1 MNLFL
6 GGIVFLVLG
15 YFVYG
20 KLVENIFGPDDR
32 ETPAVKLADGT
43 DYVILP
49 RWKNMLIQLLNI
61 AGIGPVIGVI
71 LGIKFGIVALVIIPL
86 GCVLMGAVHDMAA
99 GMMSIRDKG
108 ANLPKI
114 VHKNLGMGY
123 NVFFEWFMVILL
135 LLVVAVFINVP
146 ANLINTTAQEFST
159 PSNPVAA
166 SAYEPENYFWVAVV
180 AIFCYYVIA
189 TMFPVDKIIG
199 KVYPFFGLML
209 LVGTLA
215 IFFALLVAGFKE
227 PSIMQESKAFQLQ
240 KFNPDTAPVFPL
252 LFVTI
257 ACGIISGFHATQSP
271 IIARTM
277 KSEREARTDFYGMMI
292 VEGIIAMIWA
302 VGGLAIY
309 NLKPE
314 FMSKSGPVV
323 LCEIT
328 THFLGSWMGT
338 ITVLAVVILA
348 VTSGDTALRSTRL
361 SLAEML
367 HIPQQNFL
375 PRFLTCLP
383 LIVLVAGLLYWSN
396 TDAKSFNKL
405 WNYFAWG
412 NQVLAATTL
421 MAGTVWLLRRGKK
434 FGALITLLPGIFM
447 TAVVV
452 TFIFWT
458 SGKNGQPAGLFFF
471 TRSGGLPYGTSI
483 AIGVLVAVGF
493 AVFVLRQ
500 GKKPD
505 PLIDYTPAAERY
517 TVMEF
522 RHCGSTGL
530 QLPKVSLGLWH
541 NFGAKDNFDNAHSM
555 VWDAF
560 DHGITHFDLANNYG
574 PPAGSAEETFGK
586 ILKADFT
593 GKLRDELVISTKAG
607 YTMWPG
613 PYGDFGSR
621 KYLIASCD
629 QSLKRLGL
637 DYVDIF
643 YHHRMDP
650 NTPVEESMLALDQI
664 VRSGRALYAGISNYS
679 PERAREALAIL
690 RELKTPTVLHQVRYN
705 MFDRKCE
712 NDGSF
717 DVMKEFGVGGI
728 VFSPMAQGL
737 LTNRYMD
744 GIPEDS
750 RMTRRIFLKPD
761 ALTPERKEM
770 IRKLNELAQKRG
782 QSLASM
788 SIAWVLRQD
797 AVTSALIGASRTSQ
811 INDILDGLDRNPT
824 FTAEELKEID
834 AILK

>member
-71 LGIKFGIVALVIIPL
+71 LGIKFGVIALVIIPL

-159 PSNPVAA
+159 PSDPVAA
-166 SAYEPENYFWVAVV
+166 SAYEPENYFWVSVV

-421 MAGTVWLLRRGKK
+421 MAATVWLLRRGKK
-434 FGALITLLPGIFM
+434 LGSLITLIPGMFM

-452 TFIFWT
+452 TFIVWT
-458 SGKNGQPAGLFFF
+458 SRKLGQPDGLFFF
-471 TRSGGLPYGTSI
+471 TRNGGLPYGVSI
-483 AIGVLVAVGF
+483 AIGVIVAVGF

-500 GKKPD
+500 GRKPD

-522 RHCGSTGL
+522 RHCGNTGL

-679 PERAREALAIL
+679 PERAREALDIL

-712 NDGSF
+712 KDGSF

>member
-71 LGIKFGIVALVIIPL
+71 LGIKFGVIALVIIPL

-159 PSNPVAA
+159 PSDPVAA

-277 KSEREARTDFYGMMI
+277 KSEREAKSDFYGMMI

-447 TAVVV
+447 TAVVI

-797 AVTSALIGASRTSQ
+797 AVASALVGASRISQ
-811 INDILDGLDRNPT
+811 INDVLDGLDRNST
-824 FTAEELKEID
+824 FTAEELAEID

>member
-20 KLVENIFGPDDR
+20 KLVENIFGSDDR

-71 LGIKFGIVALVIIPL
+71 LGIKFGVIALAIIPL

-159 PSNPVAA
+159 PSDPVAA

-421 MAGTVWLLRRGKK
+421 MAATVWLLRRGKK
-434 FGALITLLPGIFM
+434 IGSLITLIPGMFM

-452 TFIFWT
+452 TFIVWT
-458 SGKNGQPAGLFFF
+458 SRKLGQPDGLFFF
-471 TRSGGLPYGTSI
+471 TRNGGLPYGVSV
-483 AIGVLVAVGF
+483 AIGVIAAVGF

-522 RHCGSTGL
+522 RHCGNTGL

-712 NDGSF
+712 NDGTF